1 LGKKN
6 KAIFITSMVVMA
18 LVIGGAWMV
27 AADAE
32 VEDSGVDGECHPFR
46 GMWMLRGR
54 RFNAWSELSQEQ
66 RSELRSEI
74 QELITNKFEEWGLEA
89 PTPLLTEEQRSELMS
104 EIQELRDAGATR
116 EEIRELVS
124 SKFEEW
130 GIELPEPLLSDE
142 QRSELKAGIEQLRED
157 GATPEE
163 IREFIDGKLEE
174 WGFEPRQYC
183 LHPSG
188 FMRRGR
194 FMRRGFMPIP
204 PEEN

>member
-1 LGKKN
+1 MVKKN
-6 KAIFITSMVVMA
+6 KAIFITSMILMA

-27 AADAE
+27 AADAG
-32 VEDSGVDGECHPFR
+32 VEDSAVDGESHPFR
-46 GMWMLRGR
+46 GMWMMRGR
-54 RFNAWSELSQEQ
+54 RSNAWSELSQEQ

-116 EEIRELVS
+116 EEIRELVL

-130 GIELPEPLLSDE
+130 GIELPEPLLTDE
-142 QRSELKAGIEQLRED
+142 QRSELKVGIEQLRED

-163 IREFIDGKLEE
+163 IRAFIDGKLEE
-174 WGFEPRQYC
+174 WGLEPRQYGPPRC
-183 LHPSG
+183 G
-188 FMRRGR
+188 
-194 FMRRGFMPIP
+194 FMRRGFMPTP